1 MYKNIETRY
10 TNIYIYIYI
19 YIIHTSFI
27 QYIYIYIYIYIYTIN
42 RILQIRISFNPNRVV
57 NILRSK
63 WVKKTRP
70 EVLRYSCNH

>member
-1 MYKNIETRY
+1 M
-10 TNIYIYIYI
+10 YIYTSYI
-19 YIIHTSFI
+19 HHLYN
-27 QYIYIYIYIYIYTIN
+27 IYIYIYIYTIN